1 MKHLTPEQAGHR
13 TKALGSILEA
23 LGTFRKANTHKMVRM
38 AKGGEVGAPPADSA
52 DLPSD
57 AGEARTDAKSKA
69 EGLES
74 PVNKDGEGKNQRTED
89 VQGGEGLQDILDR
102 MYGFKGKKA
111 PATEGGNERHE
122 TDDNDDDDE
131 PDRHDRW

>member
-38 AKGGEVGAPPADSA
+38 AKGGMVEPSESAEA
-52 DLPSD
+52 DLPKD
-57 AGEARTDAKSKA
+57 AGEARTDAKTKA
-69 EGLES
+69 EGLSS

-89 VQGGEGLQDILDR
+89 VQGGEGLQDILNR
-102 MYGFKGKKA
+102 MYGFSGKKA
-111 PATEGGNERHE
+111 PAIEGGGERHE
-122 TDDNDDDDE
+122 TDDNDDDTD
-131 PDRHDRW
+131 DVRDW